1 MSIYR
6 ILIISTI
13 RKCSDK
19 KSEPPTGIEPATLG
33 GCLSNLFGQNNPNF
47 KQDCNKP
54 FNASSLKVW
63 AALCVLNFI
72 KSSFSTLLNVTRCI

>member
-1 MSIYR
+1 MSIYG

-33 GCLSNLFGQNNPNF
+33 GCLSNF
-47 KQDCNKP
+47 
-54 FNASSLKVW
+54 VW
-63 AALCVLNFI
+63 S
-72 KSSFSTLLNVTRCI
+72 K